1 MFPTWPAK
9 SEMVKRPRER
19 SPTAPE
25 GGAFLLNQ
33 VIMETL
39 FWHLCDLFSFQRN
52 EADEEKSLLGHFR
65 LTSAQH
71 GQAAVGAGF
80 SLKF

>member
-9 SEMVKRPRER
+9 SEMAKKPAERKR

-25 GGAFLLNQ
+25 GGAFLLSSQ
-33 VIMETL
+33 GEEEEDGGFRMTL
-39 FWHLCDLFSFQRN
+39 
-52 EADEEKSLLGHFR
+52 
-65 LTSAQH
+65 AQH
-71 GQAAVGAGF
+71 GKAAVGSGF

>member
-9 SEMVKRPRER
+9 SEMSKKPTRER

-25 GGAFLLNQ
+25 GGAFLLNN
-33 VIMETL
+33 
-39 FWHLCDLFSFQRN
+39 H
-52 EADEEKSLLGHFR
+52 DEEEDGFKI
-65 LTSAQH
+65 TSAQV

-80 SLKF
+80 SLRF